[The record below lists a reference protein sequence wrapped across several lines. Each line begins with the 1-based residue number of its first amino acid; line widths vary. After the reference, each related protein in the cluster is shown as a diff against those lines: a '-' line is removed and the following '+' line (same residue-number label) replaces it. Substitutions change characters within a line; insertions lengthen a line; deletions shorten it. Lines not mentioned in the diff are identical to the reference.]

1 MQTSLALDSG
11 LWAGGAWGGRKKTN
25 LEVPSYLR
33 VIEKRTNDLTNKKPE
48 LNLNNFGIEEE
59 NVFFIGPRI
68 PWTNGKAC

>member
-1 MQTSLALDSG
+1 MG
-11 LWAGGAWGGRKKTN
+11 AGEKKHTLRI

-33 VIEKRTNDLTNKKPE
+33 AIEKRTNDLTNKKPE